1 MEPILER
8 LSAQDCDMLIAA
20 SNELHIPKNSFVFKE
35 GTPADHIYFLS
46 QGKVHVYKKIQSN
59 KELTIFTRGVHD
71 GIGEIGVF
79 GGVNYSNSAKA
90 LQDSVIYAIERKT
103 IEDILSQNGRLS
115 LQFTRWM
122 AESLESSKAK
132 IRDYIAFGSEGAV
145 ASVFVRYSNM
155 HGVVTPNGVRITE
168 PVMIQDISKHIAISR
183 ETVSRI
189 VNKWK
194 SQGIIDNENK
204 FFLIKDMNYFKK
216 LLACDQCSVENCSL

>member
-8 LSAQDCDMLIAA
+8 LSPQEYDILIDA
-20 SNELHIPKNSFVFKE
+20 SNEIHIPKNSFVFRE
-35 GTPADHIYFLS
+35 GTSAEHIYFLI
-46 QGKVHVYKKIQSN
+46 QGKVRVYKKIESN
-59 KELTIFTRGVHD
+59 KELTIFTRGMYD

-90 LQDSVIYAIERKT
+90 LQDSVLYVIDRKT
-103 IEDILSQNGRLS
+103 IEEILSQNGRIS
-115 LQFTRWM
+115 LHFTRWI
-122 AESLESSKAK
+122 AESLEASKAK

-145 ASVFVRYSNM
+145 ASVFVRFSNM
-155 HGVVTPNGVRITE
+155 YGVVTPDGVRITE

-194 SQGIIDNENK
+194 EQDIVDNENK
-204 FFLIKDMNYFKK
+204 FFLIKNMAYLKN
-216 LLACDQCSVENCSL
+216 LLMCDHCSVENCVL

>member
-8 LSAQDCDMLIAA
+8 LSTQERDILIAA
-20 SNELHIPKNSFVFKE
+20 SNEIHIPKNSFVFKE
-35 GTPADHIYFLS
+35 GTPAECLYFLNH
-46 QGKVHVYKKIQSN
+46 GIVRVFKKVEPN
-59 KELTIFTRGVHD
+59 KELTVFTRGIHD
-71 GIGEIGVF
+71 GVGEIGVF

-90 LQDSVIYAIERKT
+90 LQDSVLYVIDRKT
-103 IEDILSQNGRLS
+103 IEEILSQNGLLS
-115 LQFTRWM
+115 LHFTRWI
-122 AESLESSKAK
+122 AESLEASKAK

-155 HGVVTPNGVRITE
+155 HGVVTPDGIRITE

-194 SQGIIDNENK
+194 EQGIIAKENK
-204 FFLIKDMNYFKK
+204 SFLIKKMDYFKK
-216 LLACDQCSVENCSL
+216 LLVCDQCSVENCVL